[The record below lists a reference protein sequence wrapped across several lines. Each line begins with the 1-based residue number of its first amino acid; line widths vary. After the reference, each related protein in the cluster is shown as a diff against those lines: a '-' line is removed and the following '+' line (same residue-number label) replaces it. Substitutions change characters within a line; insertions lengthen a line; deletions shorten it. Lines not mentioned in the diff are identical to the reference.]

1 MSYTNLYSHPDKLLS
16 DHLLNVAEY
25 SKNIFLERDIE
36 NNLFY
41 SNISFIIGL
50 CHDYA
55 KATSYFQEKLFNDN
69 NSINARHGFLGAVF
83 TYYCVKKLF
92 NTDVMASICFHT
104 VLCHHTNLKNFTE
117 LSEYVDATYDE
128 SYIINQVTN
137 LKKGAALN
145 NFYKEYNIDISSF
158 LDNYDEVI
166 EDLLIVLE
174 SFNYNDDYYL
184 LHKLFYSVLLDA
196 DKMDASGT
204 GIVNRPLINNYCVD
218 DYKKNNFTSANGRRL
233 KQHLTVYEKDSTGIN
248 LVREE
253 AYAEV
258 EKNIQSIDLKNHIL
272 SINLPTGIGKTYIG
286 FNSMLKLQERIK
298 NEYGFTPK
306 IRYVL
311 PHTATI
317 DQNHEVIN
325 NILNHPDNS
334 VLLKHNY
341 LTEMNYDYNMEDI
354 GDDRILIEGWN
365 SEIVI
370 STFNQL
376 FDSILGNSNSKSR
389 KVHNIINSII
399 VIDEIQNI
407 PYKYFDIINK
417 ILVKLAYDYNCW
429 IIIMTATQPLI
440 FKENEVTSL
449 VDNREYYYNQF
460 NRFDFI
466 FHHEPLKIPELI
478 NEIKN
483 DITGSDKDIMIVCNT
498 INSSKETYINI
509 QNICMHYDIECIY
522 LSTSITPYE
531 RLNRIK
537 KIKESDNRKIIVTT
551 QLIEA
556 GADIS
561 VDKIYRDI
569 APLDSIIQTAGRC
582 NRNNKKHG
590 EVHIIKLINENNK
603 PYYKN
608 IYDSVLIQLT
618 QEIIQ
623 DYTIVSEKEFTIPST
638 DKYYQETLNR
648 TKQARLNDYL
658 EYLKFQSMNKE
669 FQLIDDNDKIPV
681 FICIND
687 EAAIILD
694 EYKKIKKHNG
704 FEQKKLF
711 DKIKN
716 QFYNYTI
723 NIYENDFGSTNK
735 IDDEFGVIYPSDLER
750 KYHPLTGFIKEK
762 DEDSSHL
769 II

>member
-1 MSYTNLYSHPDKLLS
+1 MSIMFVVVRILSYTEVYSHPDKLLS
-16 DHLLNVAEY
+16 THLRNTAKY
-25 SKNIFLERDIE
+25 SEQIIRDLPI
-36 NNLFY
+36 NRNKYYADIAFT
-41 SNISFIIGL
+41 IGV
-50 CHDYA
+50 CHDYG
-55 KATSYFQEKLFNDN
+55 KSTTYFQDKLFKGD
-69 NSINARHGFLGAVF
+69 NSINARHGFISSIL
-83 TYYCVKKLF
+83 TYYLVKQVYGDREL
-92 NTDVMASICFHT
+92 ACISFHT

-117 LSEYVDATYDE
+117 LSSYVEETYDE
-128 SYIINQVTN
+128 DYIINQVNN
-137 LKKGAALN
+137 LREHKLWDSFYSQHPIIHDFLN
-145 NFYKEYNIDISSF
+145 NYYTVIDELISDLETFEY
-158 LDNYDEVI
+158 DNE
-166 EDLLIVLE
+166 
-174 SFNYNDDYYL
+174 YYL

-196 DKMDASGT
+196 DKMDASNTKKIPRPEINT
-204 GIVNRPLINNYCVD
+204 GIID
-218 DYKKNNFTSANGRRL
+218 EYKKNN
-233 KQHLTVYEKDSTGIN
+233 LTCNTDSINIIREKAYKEVN
-248 LVREE
+248 E
-253 AYAEV
+253 A
-258 EKNIQSIDLKNHIL
+258 IGDIDLMKDRIL
-272 SINLPTGIGKTYIG
+272 SINLPTGIGKTLTG
-286 FNSMLKLQERIK
+286 FNGVLKLQKRIHDT
-298 NEYGFTPK
+298 YGYTPR

-311 PHTATI
+311 PHTSTI
-317 DQNHEVIN
+317 DQNHKIIFD
-325 NILNHPDNS
+325 ILEHPDNS
-334 VLLKHNY
+334 ILLKHNY
-341 LTEMNYDYNMEDI
+341 LTEMKYNYNNDEEYDE
-354 GDDRILIEGWN
+354 RILIEGWN

-376 FDSILGNSNSKSR
+376 FESIIHGYNNKSR
-389 KVHNIINSII
+389 KFHNITNSIILIDEIQSIPYRYYNIINST
-399 VIDEIQNI
+399 
-407 PYKYFDIINK
+407 
-417 ILVKLAYDYNCW
+417 LKLLAEAYNCW

-440 FKENEVTSL
+440 FKEKEIKNL
-449 VDNREYYYNQF
+449 IKNKEYYYDKF

-466 FHHEPLKIPELI
+466 FHHEKITIPELI
-478 NEIKN
+478 KNYIEN
-483 DITGSDKDIMIVCNT
+483 DINNSNDDLMIVCNT
-498 INSSKETYINI
+498 IKSSKKVYDNIKQIITSDINLT
-509 QNICMHYDIECIY
+509 Y
-522 LSTSITPYE
+522 LSTNITPYE
-531 RLNRIK
+531 REKRIQE
-537 KIKESDNRKIIVTT
+537 IKDNTDNRRIIITT

-556 GADIS
+556 GVDIS

-687 EAAIILD
+687 EATIILE

-716 QFYNYTI
+716 KFYNYTI

-735 IDDEFGVIYPSDLER
+735 LDDEVGVIYPSDLER
-750 KYHPLTGFIKEK
+750 KYNPVTGFIKKEN
-762 DEDSSHL
+762 ESSYMEL
-769 II
+769 